1 MLCTLLER
9 NDWMTKIDLKDAY
22 FCLRIADEH
31 KKLFRFRW
39 NNALLQ
45 FRVCPF
51 GLASAPR
58 IFTKILKPAIGLCR
72 RLGIR
77 ILIYLDDLLLMN
89 QDEQQLIVD
98 TNSVIWILQ
107 HLGFVINWKK
117 SIPTPQQQLEYL
129 GFNINSAELTL
140 ALPQDKVLKIREE
153 CQQLLQ
159 ERQVSARRLAKLIGK
174 LTATVLAVLPAPLHY
189 RQLQMLRTK
198 ALLRGS
204 QNYGTKIDLNEQ
216 CRDELMWWIHYL
228 IEWNGKS
235 ILRPCPDLVIT
246 SDSSKI
252 GWGAICNRVTT
263 QGQWS
268 MAESEKHINAL
279 ELTAAYFAL
288 KAFTKDNSDMHV
300 HLRVDNRATQ
310 AQINKMGGPRSQGLL
325 EITKEIWHYCL
336 SRKITITAEYLPG
349 ALNVEA
355 DYQSRVFM
363 DSSNWKLKHQ
373 VVSQIENNLGT
384 CSVRGSVCGSAEHAK
399 TRLCELENQ
408 ILMQ

>member
-1 MLCTLLER
+1 MDSTWIQR
-9 NDWMTKIDLKDAY
+9 NCACW
-22 FCLRIADEH
+22 
-31 KKLFRFRW
+31 
-39 NNALLQ
+39 
-45 FRVCPF
+45 V
-51 GLASAPR
+51 
-58 IFTKILKPAIGLCR
+58 GLCR

-263 QGQWS
+263 QGQYGAWPRAKNTSMHWS
-268 MAESEKHINAL
+268 
-279 ELTAAYFAL
+279 
-288 KAFTKDNSDMHV
+288 
-300 HLRVDNRATQ
+300 
-310 AQINKMGGPRSQGLL
+310 
-325 EITKEIWHYCL
+325 
-336 SRKITITAEYLPG
+336 
-349 ALNVEA
+349 
-355 DYQSRVFM
+355 
-363 DSSNWKLKHQ
+363 
-373 VVSQIENNLGT
+373 
-384 CSVRGSVCGSAEHAK
+384 
-399 TRLCELENQ
+399 
-408 ILMQ
+408 